1 MQFEADFEGSN
12 LELVIRR
19 RFLEYELYLRP
30 DTNTSTHFQWFYFRV
45 KALKQPKTPTFTIKN
60 FIKSGMLYS
69 SGLRPYYRRPKDL
82 TFQQLPTEVRF
93 FENVPEDSYCLKF
106 SFDFIEGGEEV

>member
-1 MQFEADFEGSN
+1 
-12 LELVIRR
+12 
-19 RFLEYELYLRP
+19 
-30 DTNTSTHFQWFYFRV
+30 
-45 KALKQPKTPTFTIKN
+45 
-60 FIKSGMLYS
+60 MLYS